1 MSLKITDLPQI
12 PSGIIGQHISIP
24 VSKSETDPKTY
35 KMNLAQTVAWLQTQG
50 IGGGGGYSGFSGAT
64 GATGPTGAT
73 GAAGPATPNISIS
86 FNPVKVFYYKNDNT
100 TTYGVTATAIT
111 ANTQS
116 LTATSSNPV
125 HFALIRYNAAGAIIN
140 TTLSAGTGLNY
151 NTIPYTTTDFG
162 TATSVTV
169 SAAFTTG
176 GITYTAID
184 QIVRVVDGADGQP
197 TLAGILSNY
206 TAVLPAGTDGTV
218 TDYTNATGVFN
229 VYLGQTLIPAGD
241 ITYSVI
247 GQTNVVGSISNLG
260 IYNVSSITSGS
271 TSGNLK
277 LQATYGTK
285 SVSAVFTLT
294 KAKQGTAGTAK
305 ILRLDLNKSVFVF
318 TGGIPVTTNDTV
330 SATVTLDNIIPYD
343 AYTTVQYTAT
353 LFDASN
359 TPTSITLLNTSN
371 SAIKVIPITA
381 FTSNPTAVTCVVNAS
396 IRDADGAYY
405 TATQTVVRLDSG
417 TSTLN
422 GNLTNDNTTIN
433 ANSDG
438 TTSSSVSALSG
449 DFKVYLGAVD
459 VSNSCTFGVY
469 NTINGG
475 GSTITFVASAND
487 GSVKN
492 RYVVTNI
499 GATLNATFVLSAIYT
514 GKVIYKT
521 FTVSKIVAAPQGDTG
536 AGPVYQGTYSNT
548 SRYYYIPGVRTD
560 IVLYNGNYY
569 MASSVALNGNTGW
582 PTPGSNPAW
591 ASFGATFSSVATDL
605 LLTKDAVIGR
615 FLNMGGNTYGS
626 IPQTAIRSY
635 SVAFD
640 GSPIAL
646 SATIAG
652 GNVQIGE
659 TVSGAGNGFYLGYP
673 QNATNGANAIFYVGN
688 GLVTNSSNYLLWDGN
703 NLNINGSVNI
713 TPLRGGGIRSGK
725 TSYLDTTSGF
735 WLGTGNDGYPKF
747 NIGDSSSSLKWDSS
761 AGSLVVNGTINVTG
775 GNAATQAYA
784 SGVAT
789 TAADLAS
796 NTAYLNA
803 KAIADSVAAGTYS
816 GGSFISG
823 TTVYAPIVAG
833 AGGYFSELFK
843 VGNNGITMDGTAK
856 AIYIGGGHYNN
867 TDTGF
872 YVDSTG
878 QFSLKDKLKW
888 DGSNLTVVGTIKVS
902 DGTEI
907 TSTTIGKANSSLQ
920 NNDTGKNLGLS
931 GGTVGGVTIS
941 SNSLTLG
948 TGTYGNS
955 NTAFYVGSSGFS
967 LGSNL
972 TFDGST
978 LTVNGTVKATSGYIG
993 GTSSGWAIGSG
1004 QIQNSTGGRT
1014 TTLNSDAT
1022 ITLANPSG
1030 YGTITLDSN
1039 TSEGSITIG
1048 GVYTVSI
1055 AGGNVNSYLKINGH
1069 SLTYNSGWLFGG
1081 GSDSVTCGQLTVG
1094 GNGIQNNGGMQ
1105 SVGTIGIGP
1114 SGNPGLILLAADTGI
1129 VTAAGFNS
1137 TSSRKWKE
1145 NITPITNALDTV
1157 SKLQGVTFDW
1167 NNKDLKNDFGLIA
1180 EDVNEVLPTIVGK
1193 DIDNN
1198 ISGVDYGRITALLIE
1213 TVKELNTRIKA
1224 LENR

>member
-1 MSLKITDLPQI
+1 MSLKITELPQV
-12 PSGIIGQHISIP
+12 PSGTIDQHISIP

-35 KMNLAQTVAWLQTQG
+35 RMSLAQTVAFLQSQG
-50 IGGGGGYSGFSGAT
+50 LGGGTAGSPGPQGSSGSTGPQGYSGVQGVPGSSGYSGVSGQSGYQGRAGSDNGIPGPGLVYTGYYRGLGYKYYETPIRRDVVSYSGVSGMVYYYTNSNTLSTDGTSSSGFSGW
-64 GATGPTGAT
+64 P
-73 GAAGPATPNISIS
+73 
-86 FNPVKVFYYKNDNT
+86 
-100 TTYGVTATAIT
+100 
-111 ANTQS
+111 
-116 LTATSSNPV
+116 
-125 HFALIRYNAAGAIIN
+125 
-140 TTLSAGTGLNY
+140 
-151 NTIPYTTTDFG
+151 IP
-162 TATSVTV
+162 
-169 SAAFTTG
+169 
-176 GITYTAID
+176 
-184 QIVRVVDGADGQP
+184 
-197 TLAGILSNY
+197 
-206 TAVLPAGTDGTV
+206 
-218 TDYTNATGVFN
+218 
-229 VYLGQTLIPAGD
+229 
-241 ITYSVI
+241 
-247 GQTNVVGSISNLG
+247 
-260 IYNVSSITSGS
+260 
-271 TSGNLK
+271 
-277 LQATYGTK
+277 
-285 SVSAVFTLT
+285 
-294 KAKQGTAGTAK
+294 
-305 ILRLDLNKSVFVF
+305 
-318 TGGIPVTTNDTV
+318 
-330 SATVTLDNIIPYD
+330 
-343 AYTTVQYTAT
+343 
-353 LFDASN
+353 
-359 TPTSITLLNTSN
+359 
-371 SAIKVIPITA
+371 
-381 FTSNPTAVTCVVNAS
+381 
-396 IRDADGAYY
+396 
-405 TATQTVVRLDSG
+405 
-417 TSTLN
+417 
-422 GNLTNDNTTIN
+422 
-433 ANSDG
+433 G
-438 TTSSSVSALSG
+438 TTS
-449 DFKVYLGAVD
+449 DW
-459 VSNSCTFGVY
+459 
-469 NTINGG
+469 
-475 GSTITFVASAND
+475 AN
-487 GSVKN
+487 
-492 RYVVTNI
+492 
-499 GATLNATFVLSAIYT
+499 
-514 GKVIYKT
+514 
-521 FTVSKIVAAPQGDTG
+521 
-536 AGPVYQGTYSNT
+536 
-548 SRYYYIPGVRTD
+548 
-560 IVLYNGNYY
+560 
-569 MASSVALNGNTGW
+569 
-582 PTPGSNPAW
+582 
-591 ASFGATFSSVATDL
+591 FGATFESVATDL
-605 LLTKDAVIGR
+605 LLAQDVSVTKGIVLGETGNLSAGFIRTANADWVGSSNSEGIWLGNDIDGHAKFFVGNYPSSYLIYDSSPGQRVVQLSGTIYATAGSIGGVGIANGYVYTGDINKAGTVNTPF
-615 FLNMGGNTYGS
+615 FLNGDYNAVNYTNVSAPILYLGDSFKWYKKAGASTPTFNLLLGATGV
-626 IPQTAIRSY
+626 RSDY
-635 SVAFD
+635 T
-640 GSPIAL
+640 L
-646 SATIAG
+646 SATG
-652 GNVQIGE
+652 
-659 TVSGAGNGFYLGYP
+659 
-673 QNATNGANAIFYVGN
+673 
-688 GLVTNSSNYLLWDGN
+688 NYLWWDGT
-703 NLNINGSVNI
+703 NLN
-713 TPLRGGGIRSGK
+713 
-725 TSYLDTTSGF
+725 
-735 WLGTGNDGYPKF
+735 
-747 NIGDSSSSLKWDSS
+747 
-761 AGSLVVNGTINVTG
+761 VNGTINVVG
-775 GNAATQAYA
+775 GNAATQSFAT
-784 SGVAT
+784 GTAT
-789 TAADLAS
+789 TAAALAS
-796 NTAYLNA
+796 STAYLNA

-833 AGGYFSELFK
+833 TGGYFSELFK

-993 GTSSGWAIGSG
+993 GTSSGWAIGTG

-1069 SLTYNSGWLFGG
+1069 SLTYDSGWLFGG

-1193 DIDNN
+1193 NDNN
-1198 ISGVDYGRITALLIE
+1198 EITGVDYSRITALLIE
-1213 TVKELNTRIKA
+1213 TVKELNTRIKV